1 MSLNWDVT
9 NVKGFKELAYEDVG
23 VVYEDAGGEV
33 RVRRAAESLIFAT
46 MFTGIN
52 TITEKNVEEFFLRIY
67 MWEKS
72 FGALR
77 FSNGEPKFFTLKEIV
92 PFIGLKTNASP
103 LTKAQFKNNLARS
116 LREMAER
123 EVRLQSGEIKREKV
137 A

>member
-9 NVKGFKELAYEDVG
+9 EIEGFKDLIYEKVSENSKEL
-23 VVYEDAGGEV
+23 
-33 RVRRAAESLIFAT
+33 RVRRLAESLIFAT
-46 MFTGIN
+46 LFTGIN
-52 TITEKNVEEFFLRIY
+52 SITEKNVQEFFLRIY
-67 MWEKS
+67 MWEKC

-77 FSNGEPKFFTLKEIV
+77 FVDGEPKFFDLGEIV
-92 PFIGLKTNASP
+92 PFTGLRTNATP

-123 EVRLQSGEIKREKV
+123 EARLQAMEIKEEEKV